1 MLRVENL
8 RTGAKPM
15 MEVVNANNDISI
27 ARTQPFP
34 TGTHDWQPVTVE
46 FSVPVGCDGVTIRT
60 VREPC
65 GEICPISGTM
75 WLDNFSLEKL

>member
-1 MLRVENL
+1 
-8 RTGAKPM
+8 
-15 MEVVNANNDISI
+15 
-27 ARTQPFP
+27 
-34 TGTHDWQPVTVE
+34 
-46 FSVPVGCDGVTIRT
+46 VPAGCDGVTIRT